1 MQNYLDDRLQITV
14 LLTGWMHR
22 DLGEWE
28 QLRNLF
34 HPDGTIEITWFEG
47 LASDFVDGSMR
58 MGESDVRTK
67 HLIGT
72 PVVTFNASATR
83 AIVETNAMIIG
94 ESVKLNLGCIGHNRF
109 YDMAEKRDGVW
120 KLFHRQSIYDMAS
133 FTFPLGMVA
142 IDQSMVGKYPR
153 EYAALAYL
161 LEKSGFPVQR
171 VFATRGSIL
180 EQQMKASGARWL
192 AGQPA

>member
-1 MQNYLDDRLQITV
+1 
-14 LLTGWMHR
+14 
-22 DLGEWE
+22 
-28 QLRNLF
+28 
-34 HPDGTIEITWFEG
+34 
-47 LASDFVDGSMR
+47 
-58 MGESDVRTK
+58 MGASDVRTK

-72 PVVTFNASATR
+72 PVVTFNANATR

-94 ESVKLNLGCIGHNRF
+94 ENVKLNLGCIGHNRF

-180 EQQMKASGARWL
+180 EQQMKADGKRWL
-192 AGQPA
+192 SGQPI

>member
-1 MQNYLDDRLQITV
+1 MQNYLDDRQQITD
-14 LLTGWMHR
+14 LITGWMHR

-47 LASDFVDGSMR
+47 AASDFVDGSMR
-58 MGESDVRTK
+58 MGASDVRTK

-72 PVVTFNASATR
+72 PVVTFNSNATK

-94 ESVKLNLGCIGHNRF
+94 ENVKLNLGCVGHNRF

-120 KLFHRQSIYDMAS
+120 KLFRRQSIYDMAS
-133 FTFPLGMVA
+133 FTFPLGPVDVDRDAVA
-142 IDQSMVGKYPR
+142 KYPR

-161 LEKSGFPVQR
+161 LEKTGFPVQR
-171 VFATRGSIL
+171 VFATRGSEL
-180 EQQMKASGARWL
+180 EQKMKADATHWL
-192 AGQPA
+192 TV